1 MVKAESTPIVL
12 IAPVYIALTFLEK
25 EIWEPA
31 EKGSSSK
38 GNGCLQF
45 IRIVIAAD
53 ISQPCGAKVFSSH
66 SWNGRKIRCD
76 E

>member
-12 IAPVYIALTFLEK
+12 IAPVWIALTFLEK
-25 EIWEPA
+25 EIWGPA
-31 EKGSSSK
+31 AKRSSSK
-38 GNGCLQF
+38 GNDRLQS
-45 IRIVIAAD
+45 IRVVIVGD
-53 ISQPCGAKVFSSH
+53 IGQPCGAKVFSSH